1 MQDLCYSLDKRTGNL
16 PPVKNVKE
24 INLINSQ
31 LKGKLCQ
38 AQSPFPTFFFYNF
51 PYAKVITHGKYYILS
66 GIFVKRKMSD
76 IIPSGIGGEMD
87 KKAIGERIRLI
98 RKLLGLTQKEMG
110 EKIGRSWKTI
120 NRWEAGER
128 EIPDTA
134 LKLISK
140 ALNVPYEW
148 LKEGRGEMWER
159 KEKIEEEEE
168 KLRKIR
174 ETLLEGLVEKT
185 VEYLKKFERI
195 PIVGR
200 AGAGFPEHP
209 ADMEVIGWIF
219 TSKGTSQ
226 QGGKFAVEVRG
237 DSMEPTLHD
246 GDFLVFKPYVGD
258 GSDIPN
264 GKVVVVRNHSGELI
278 VKRLMKVNGLIVL
291 TSDNPKYPPIPPE
304 QFTTEDLRIVGV
316 AVKIVREILV

>member
-1 MQDLCYSLDKRTGNL
+1 M
-16 PPVKNVKE
+16 
-24 INLINSQ
+24 
-31 LKGKLCQ
+31 
-38 AQSPFPTFFFYNF
+38 
-51 PYAKVITHGKYYILS
+51 
-66 GIFVKRKMSD
+66 FVKRKMAD
-76 IIPSGIGGEMD
+76 IIPNGIGRGMD
-87 KKAIGERIRLI
+87 KKAVGERIRLI
-98 RKLLGLTQKEMG
+98 RKALGLTQAEMG

-134 LKLISK
+134 LKLISSTFG
-140 ALNVPYEW
+140 VSYEW
-148 LKEGRGEMWER
+148 LKTGQGEMWER
-159 KEKIEEEEE
+159 KEKIEEKEEE
-168 KLRKIR
+168 LRKLR
-174 ETLLEGLVEKT
+174 EMVLEGLIEKT

-219 TSKGTSQ
+219 TSKETFQ

-246 GDFLVFKPYVGD
+246 GDFVVFKPYLGD

-278 VKRLMKVNGLIVL
+278 VKRLIKINGLIML
-291 TSDNPKYPPIPPE
+291 TSDNPKYPPIPSE
-304 QFTTEDLRIVGV
+304 QIKTEDLRIVGV